1 MSPHFLCCLP
11 IRLGAFFVGV
21 VEFLLSGLVAA
32 VMWAGLYLNSQD
44 KRESGLSEL
53 LTSSILK
60 THSYPVSPE
69 LSKNQKIAVAL
80 FGASYTLLF
89 LASTFGILGVLRK
102 RISWIQSFLSFM
114 KGYLIG
120 NTIVTIINIVIFFI
134 DNKDTG
140 TCVITDENGNCENTS
155 LSRGAQIAI
164 VIIVAI
170 VPLLVQAYACWILS
184 DCVKYLRDKQVYP
197 MTYYPFSSGGYAAV
211 GPSSKEENVSLT
223 HNSGSA
229 TGAPYASGGV

>member
-44 KRESGLSEL
+44 KL
-53 LTSSILK
+53 
-60 THSYPVSPE
+60 SPE

-102 RISWIQSFLSFM
+102 RISWIQTFSSFM

-140 TCVITDENGNCENTS
+140 TCVITDENGNCDNTS

-164 VIIVAI
+164 VIVVAI

-184 DCVKYLRDKQVYP
+184 DCIKYLRDKQVYP

>member
-1 MSPHFLCCLP
+1 
-11 IRLGAFFVGV
+11 
-21 VEFLLSGLVAA
+21 
-32 VMWAGLYLNSQD
+32 MWAGLYLNSQD
-44 KRESGLSEL
+44 KRESRLPKL
-53 LTSSILK
+53 LTALILN
-60 THSYPVSPE
+60 THPYLVSPE

-102 RISWIQSFLSFM
+102 RISWIQTFSSFM
-114 KGYLIG
+114 KGYLLG

-164 VIIVAI
+164 VIVVAI
-170 VPLLVQAYACWILS
+170 VPLLVQACMFIFNDPCPLFSHLTPIFSFSQMPAGSSQTVLNT
-184 DCVKYLRDKQVYP
+184 CVTSRS
-197 MTYYPFSSGGYAAV
+197 TR
-211 GPSSKEENVSLT
+211 
-223 HNSGSA
+223 
-229 TGAPYASGGV
+229 